1 MWPLMEWLVVRCTA
15 YFSFFD
21 DRNTAV
27 MQPSVPIGIWLLFI
41 SSEILCSKTND
52 SYKLTV
58 PPNYLFTSV
67 LSFLF
72 FFCFL
77 ANLNKKKEFISQ
89 CGFGNIKNFGVKN
102 LDQKGMKKQKYRKSK
117 EIFKFILLSS
127 FFFFFS
133 FFFCMKRVFFL
144 LLLFLPSS

>member
-1 MWPLMEWLVVRCTA
+1 MEWLVVRCTA
-15 YFSFFD
+15 YFSLFD

-27 MQPSVPIGIWLLFI
+27 MQPSVAIGIWLLFI

-77 ANLNKKKEFISQ
+77 ANLNKKKNLLVNAASATSKTLVLKIW
-89 CGFGNIKNFGVKN
+89 IKKEWRNRSTEKVK
-102 LDQKGMKKQKYRKSK
+102 KY
-117 EIFKFILLSS
+117 LSS
-127 FFFFFS
+127 FYYLPFFS
-133 FFFCMKRVFFL
+133 FFLFFFVWKGFFFVVVVLAKL
-144 LLLFLPSS
+144 LK

>member
-1 MWPLMEWLVVRCTA
+1 MEWLVVRCTA
-15 YFSFFD
+15 YFSLFD

-72 FFCFL
+72 FFLLFS
-77 ANLNKKKEFISQ
+77 KFKQKKEFISQ

-133 FFFCMKRVFFL
+133 FFFVWKGFFFVVVVLAKL
-144 LLLFLPSS
+144 LK